1 MRTKIP
7 DLNSGFRAFRRD
19 VALQYLFML
28 PRGFSCVTTMT
39 MTFLANGYS
48 VKYIPITYSTRAG
61 QSKFHW
67 LADTRRYMVQVVRMI
82 LSYEPLRVFMPLG
95 VALGALGVGKLIYD
109 LAEKD
114 FRVATNTLVILFAAL
129 QVLVIG
135 LLADLVVRMSK
146 RADDVPP
153 ASIYGGVLLP
163 APVRLSPIRTEPGG
177 WS

>member
-1 MRTKIP
+1 
-7 DLNSGFRAFRRD
+7 
-19 VALQYLFML
+19 
-28 PRGFSCVTTMT
+28 
-39 MTFLANGYS
+39 
-48 VKYIPITYSTRAG
+48 
-61 QSKFHW
+61 
-67 LADTRRYMVQVVRMI
+67 MVQVVRMI

-163 APVRLSPIRTEPGG
+163 ARGEALADQD
-177 WS
+177 